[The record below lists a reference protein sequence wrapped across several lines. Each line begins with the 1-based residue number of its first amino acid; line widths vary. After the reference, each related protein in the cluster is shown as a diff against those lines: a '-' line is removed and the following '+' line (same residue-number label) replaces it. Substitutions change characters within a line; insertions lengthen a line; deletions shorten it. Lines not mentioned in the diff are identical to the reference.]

1 MTIRIVT
8 DSTCDL
14 PKEWIEE
21 FDIEVVPLS
30 ITVDGQTYLDGIDIT
45 KGEFL
50 EKLVKSKEL
59 PKSSQ
64 PAIGVFQEVYSR
76 LANEHEDT
84 QIISIHLTEGMSGT
98 FQTAQ
103 LASTMVDANVT
114 VINSS
119 FISHALGFQV
129 LEAARWAKDG
139 KSVEEI
145 VAHLEGVKE
154 SSSLYLMVDT
164 LEYLAKG
171 GRIGKGKALLG
182 SLLKIK
188 PIASLAD
195 GVYTPVEKVRTHL
208 QMIKLLTKKFEED
221 TIEKGKQAKA
231 VAIAHIGA
239 EPLAD
244 KLKES
249 IDKISNLSSNILITE
264 TSPIISTHTGPGAIA
279 LMYYTE

>member
-14 PKEWIEE
+14 PKEILERE
-21 FDIEVVPLS
+21 KIEVIPLS
-30 ITVDGQTYLDGIDIT
+30 ITIEGKSYLDGIDIT
-45 KGEFL
+45 KAEFL
-50 EKLVKSKEL
+50 KKLVSSHDL

-76 LANEHEDT
+76 IYEEEGEDVE
-84 QIISIHLTEGMSGT
+84 IISIHLTEGMSGT
-98 FQTAQ
+98 YQTAS
-103 LASTMVDANVT
+103 LAANMVDANVT
-114 VINSS
+114 VINSR

-129 LEAARWAKDG
+129 LEAATLAKQG
-139 KSVEEI
+139 YTVNEI
-145 VAHLEGVKE
+145 VERLNVVKDN
-154 SSSLYLMVDT
+154 SSLYIMVDT

-195 GVYTPVEKVRTHL
+195 GVYSPVEKVRTHL
-208 QMIKLLTKKFEED
+208 QMIQLFTKKFEQE
-221 TIEKGKQAKA
+221 TIQKGKSIKS
-231 VAIAHIGA
+231 VAIAHIDA
-239 EPLAD
+239 EKLANS
-244 KLKES
+244 LKES
-249 IDKISNLSSNILITE
+249 LQQVATLPQVLITE

-279 LMYYTE
+279 LMYYAE

>member
-14 PKEWIEE
+14 PQEWIEQYQ
-21 FDIEVVPLS
+21 IEVVPLS
-30 ITVDGQTYLDGIDIT
+30 ITIEGQTYLDGVDIT
-45 KGEFL
+45 KAEFL
-50 EKLVKSKEL
+50 EKLKTSKEL

-64 PAIGVFQEVYSR
+64 PAIGVFQEVYTR
-76 LANEHEDT
+76 LAKENNNDP
-84 QIISIHLTEGMSGT
+84 IISIHLTEGMSGT
-98 FQTAQ
+98 YQTAK
-103 LASTMVDANVT
+103 LAATMVDANVT

-129 LEAARWAKDG
+129 TEAAKWAQDG

-145 VAHLEGVKE
+145 LSHLEE
-154 SSSLYLMVDT
+154 IRNNTSLYIMVDT

-171 GRIGKGKALLG
+171 GRIGRGKALLG

-188 PIASLAD
+188 PIASLSD

-208 QMIKLLTKKFEED
+208 QMIKLLTKKLEEE
-221 TIEKGKQAKA
+221 TVAKGKELKA
-231 VAIAHIGA
+231 VAIAQIEA
-239 EPLAD
+239 EALAN
-244 KLKES
+244 KLKDS
-249 IDKISNLSSNILITE
+249 IEKISSFSTNVLITE

-279 LMYYTE
+279 LMYYAK